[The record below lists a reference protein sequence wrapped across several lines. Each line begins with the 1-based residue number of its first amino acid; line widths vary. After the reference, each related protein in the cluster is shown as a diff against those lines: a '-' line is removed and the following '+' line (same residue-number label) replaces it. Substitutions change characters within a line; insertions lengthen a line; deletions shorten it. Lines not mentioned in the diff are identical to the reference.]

1 MDPEDPSHSFSK
13 RFGYS
18 SPIPKI
24 TVREDAPEELRVYV
38 LSVVQERLNLAPSWL
53 RRVIC
58 GVLFK
63 RPDPSNWSEYPNIW
77 GEVQNYM
84 YEADW
89 FKVYDII
96 EAIHNSLWL
105 NEPPSAEKFEAL
117 INEGFL
123 QLGIGW
129 KLEDGKI
136 ETRGEEAFE
145 SVVKESSEKL
155 SEKALNTART
165 ELKEAVLALSRRPEP
180 NVRGAIHHAMAAL
193 ECVAREVTGDRS
205 KTLGDILKRH
215 PDLLPKPLDDG
226 IAKMW
231 GFASEYA
238 RHVREDREV
247 GREEAQLVLGIAASV
262 AAYLADKFSAR

>member
-1 MDPEDPSHSFSK
+1 MDPQDPPHSFSK

-18 SPIPKI
+18 SPIPEI
-24 TVREDAPEELRVYV
+24 TVREDAPEELRFFV
-38 LSVVQERLNLAPSWL
+38 LSVVRDRLNLAPSWL
-53 RRVIC
+53 RDVIC
-58 GVLFK
+58 RVLFK
-63 RPDPSNWSEYPNIW
+63 RPDPNNWSEFPNIW
-77 GEVQNYM
+77 GEVEDYV
-84 YEADW
+84 YEAEW
-89 FKVYDII
+89 FKIYDII
-96 EAIHNSLWL
+96 EAIYRALFGDD
-105 NEPPSAEKFEAL
+105 AGKFEAL

-136 ETRGEEAFE
+136 ETRGEETFE

-155 SEKALNTART
+155 SEKGLITART

-215 PDLLPKPLDDG
+215 PDLLPKPLDDS

-247 GREEAQLVLGIAASV
+247 GREEAQLLLGVAASV
-262 AAYLADKFSAR
+262 AAYIADKFCSR

>member
-1 MDPEDPSHSFSK
+1 MDSQDRSDGFSK

-18 SPIPKI
+18 SPIPEI
-24 TVREDAPEELRVYV
+24 TVREDAPEELRFYV
-38 LSVVQERLNLAPSWL
+38 LSVVNDRLNLAPSWL

-63 RPDPSNWSEYPNIW
+63 RPDPSNWSEFPNVW
-77 GEVQNYM
+77 EEVQGYI
-84 YEADW
+84 YEAEW

-96 EAIHNSLWL
+96 EAIYHSLRITDPL
-105 NEPPSAEKFEAL
+105 SAKEFEAL

-136 ETRGEEAFE
+136 ETRGEETFE
-145 SVVKESSEKL
+145 SAVKESSEKL
-155 SEKALNTART
+155 SEKGLNTART

-180 NVRGAIHHAMAAL
+180 NVRGTIHHAMAAL
-193 ECVAREVTGDRS
+193 ECVTREVTGDRS

-215 PDLLPKPLDDG
+215 PDLLPKPLDEAL
-226 IAKMW
+226 AKMW

-238 RHVREDREV
+238 RHVREDRGV
-247 GREEAQLVLGIAASV
+247 TREEAQLVLGIAASV
-262 AAYLADKFSAR
+262 AAYIADKFCSR

>member
-1 MDPEDPSHSFSK
+1 MDPEDPFHSFSK

-18 SPIPKI
+18 SPIPGI
-24 TVREDAPEELRVYV
+24 TVREDAPEELRFYV
-38 LSVVQERLNLAPSWL
+38 LSVVRERFSLPPSWL
-53 RRVIC
+53 REVIC
-58 GVLFK
+58 RILFK
-63 RPDPSNWSEYPNIW
+63 RPDPSNWSEFPNIW
-77 GEVQNYM
+77 YEVQNYF

-96 EAIHNSLWL
+96 EAIHYSLRITDS
-105 NEPPSAEKFEAL
+105 PSAEKFEAL

-155 SEKALNTART
+155 SEKGLDTART

-180 NVRGAIHHAMAAL
+180 DIRGTINHAMAAL

-205 KTLGDILKRH
+205 KTLGDILRRY
-215 PDLLPKPLDDG
+215 PDLLPRPLDDS

-247 GREEAQLVLGIAASV
+247 RREEAQLVLGIAASI
-262 AAYLADKFSAR
+262 AAYLADKFCSR